1 MTAPVPA
8 PLRPPSRTA
17 VAGLVIGATL
27 ALLLFVAPEVVLIGF
42 AGVLLAVFL
51 DGGCGLL
58 SRWTGLPRLVA
69 LPVFILLIAGGF
81 VLVGWLAAPV
91 VADQVDQLQ
100 DQVPRAFR
108 SLRERLQ
115 SQAWGRAVM
124 EQVKPERLMSAGQAI
139 AGGAGT
145 ALSATFGAFG
155 NMAMIFILGLFLAA
169 DPATYRRGLRALFP
183 PEVRPAA
190 DRVLD
195 ELRDVLRGWMLAQL
209 GSMAVIGMLT
219 ALGLWALG
227 IPLVVALGLLAALLT
242 FIPNLG
248 PILSAIPAVLLAL
261 AADPVTAIWVVLLY
275 VGVQLIEGN
284 VTTPL
289 IQQRTIDLPPALTI
303 AMQLL
308 LGVLFG
314 LLGLALA
321 VPLTA
326 VGITLARSLY
336 VKGYLERQGVP
347 AERAA

>member
-1 MTAPVPA
+1 MIDPA
-8 PLRPPSRTA
+8 PAPRRLPSRTA
-17 VAGLVIGATL
+17 VAGLGIAAVL
-27 ALLLFVAPEVVLIGF
+27 ALLLVIAPEVVLVGF

-51 DGGCGLL
+51 DGGSGLL
-58 SRWTGLPRLVA
+58 ARWTGMPRLAA
-69 LPVFILLIAGGF
+69 LPVFLLLIAGGF

-115 SQAWGRAVM
+115 GQAWSRALV

-139 AGGAGT
+139 AGGATT

-155 NMAMIFILGLFLAA
+155 NLAIILVLGVFLAA
-169 DPATYRRGLRALFP
+169 DPATYRKGLRALFP
-183 PEVRPAA
+183 PERRQAV
-190 DRVLD
+190 DHVLD
-195 ELRDVLRGWMLAQL
+195 ELCGVLRGWLLAQL
-209 GSMAVIGMLT
+209 GSMAVVGVLT

-248 PILSAIPAVLLAL
+248 PILSAVPAVLLAL
-261 AADPVTAIWVVLLY
+261 AADPITAVWVVLLY
-275 VGVQLIEGN
+275 VGVQVVEGN

-303 AMQLL
+303 FMQLL

-326 VGITLARSLY
+326 VGITLVQTLY
-336 VKGYLERQGVP
+336 VRGYLERQGVP
-347 AERAA
+347 AA